1 MDHVDQA
8 LDDDHWQIEKVDD
21 DGGIPTSVDFDAE
34 ELEEALLSA
43 NNAELIDLPIVQLA
57 VDFRWLAVGFWFFWF
72 QLRVWFCHD

>member
-1 MDHVDQA
+1 MRLWAVA
-8 LDDDHWQIEKVDD
+8 LLAAR
-21 DGGIPTSVDFDAE
+21 G

-72 QLRVWFCHD
+72 LRFF